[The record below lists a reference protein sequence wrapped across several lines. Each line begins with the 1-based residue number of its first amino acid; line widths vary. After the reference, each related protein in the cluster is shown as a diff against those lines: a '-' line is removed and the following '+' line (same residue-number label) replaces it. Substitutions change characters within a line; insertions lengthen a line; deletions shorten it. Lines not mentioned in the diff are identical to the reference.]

1 MLKNGKKQK
10 RFTLYYCINRYF
22 KERCKMGTR
31 KTTIIGIV
39 VMALYL
45 ITMLLMP
52 RFKHYN
58 MS

>member
-10 RFTLYYCINRYF
+10 RFTLYYCIHRYF
-22 KERCKMGTR
+22 KEMGTR